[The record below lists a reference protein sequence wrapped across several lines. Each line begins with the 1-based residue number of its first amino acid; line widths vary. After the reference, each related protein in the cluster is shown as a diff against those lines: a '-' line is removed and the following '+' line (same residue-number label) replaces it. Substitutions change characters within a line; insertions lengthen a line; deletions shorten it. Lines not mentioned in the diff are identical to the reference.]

1 MGKNKVAEG
10 GGVKCGGESQR
21 LSPPPNY
28 LDVRFYVHLKAMG
41 SFGAEAPHDDA
52 GKIVILNEVPP
63 VRRAGVFGMTGGGA
77 FFSVVILNEVKNLIH
92 SSDSCLLVGMGSF
105 ELKLS
110 G

>member
-41 SFGAEAPHDDA
+41 SQ
-52 GKIVILNEVPP
+52 
-63 VRRAGVFGMTGGGA
+63 T
-77 FFSVVILNEVKNLIH
+77 
-92 SSDSCLLVGMGSF
+92 SCLPPACR
-105 ELKLS
+105 
-110 G
+110 